1 MLEKNLTFNEPDL
14 VLVRLIFEGTK
25 SGRPKKLTYE
35 IIDRQDSR
43 TGLTSMMRCTSFPVA
58 IIAWMV
64 GIGKITCRGVVPQE
78 IAVEPPFFIGQLKKR
93 NINVVIKE

>member
-1 MLEKNLTFNEPDL
+1 
-14 VLVRLIFEGTK
+14 VRLIFEGTK
-25 SGRPKKLTYE
+25 AGQAKKLIYE

-64 GIGKITCRGVVPQE
+64 GTGKITERGVIPQE
-78 IAVEPPFFIGQLKKR
+78 VAVEPQFFISQLKKR
-93 NINVVIKE
+93 NINVVVKEEPKVE